1 MELTQKEYNEM
12 LMKNYITLKDQDNQ
26 TKSLKSQLRTVI
38 TIIAQKGVIPEQL
51 NWADLRTYLLLTMKD
66 ECLRMYEK
74 YQDITRTL
82 ENNFEDLLFDLIE
95 LFLIFE
101 KE

>member
-1 MELTQKEYNEM
+1 
-12 LMKNYITLKDQDNQ
+12 MKNYITLKDQDNQ

>member
-1 MELTQKEYNEM
+1 M
-12 LMKNYITLKDQDNQ
+12 LVKNYVAPKNQDNQ

-51 NWADLRTYLLLTMKD
+51 SWSDLRIYLLLTMKD
-66 ECLRMYEK
+66 ECVRMHEK